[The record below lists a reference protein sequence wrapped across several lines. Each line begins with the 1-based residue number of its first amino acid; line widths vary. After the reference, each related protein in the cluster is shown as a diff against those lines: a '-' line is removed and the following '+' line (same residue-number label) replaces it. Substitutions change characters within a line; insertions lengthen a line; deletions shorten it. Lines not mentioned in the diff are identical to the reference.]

1 MKYILVNFN
10 NDSNFESS
18 YIKNKLLKKVEFIEI
33 NSNEI
38 KNYEINN
45 NLIVIYSGG
54 DIEHQKKVK
63 EITKSYNLYLLI
75 HLSDET
81 LQHDLIFYS
90 KAKKIIRNFYNPRLQ
105 ANNIMTVPVGYKN
118 QHERDKVKSK
128 AINSRKY
135 KWSFVGTMKNDR
147 DRMVKKLKKLEPN
160 FVHITEHFFSEDHL
174 GPVEYKKIIQDSIF
188 VPCPR
193 GYSNFESF
201 RILESLENYSIP
213 IFKRELFFD
222 HLKYLYGNH
231 IFLTSYTWRG
241 VSKKIDFFLKD
252 HISLE
257 NYFNNLMDWYEE
269 YNEALSIKIYDF
281 VNNDN
286 FIWESDNNKFEI
298 FSYKFSLLSFNIQNI
313 FFNSISKVKKIIKL
327 FIKL

>member
-1 MKYILVNFN
+1 MKYILVNLN

-269 YNEALSIKIYDF
+269 YNETLSIKIYDF

-286 FIWESDNNKFEI
+286 FIGESDNNKFEI

>member
-1 MKYILVNFN
+1 MKYFLLNLN
-10 NDSNFESS
+10 NHSNFESS

-33 NSNEI
+33 NFKEI

-54 DIEHQKKVK
+54 DTEHQIKVK

-90 KAKKIIRNFYNPRLQ
+90 KAKKIIRNFYNPGLQ

-147 DRMVKKLKKLEPN
+147 DRMVKKFKKLEPN
-160 FVHITEHFFSEDHL
+160 FLHITENFFSEDHL
-174 GPVEYKKIIQDSIF
+174 GPVEYKKIVQDSIF

-222 HLKYLYGNH
+222 HLKPLYGNH

-241 VSKKIDFFLKD
+241 VSKKIDFFVKD
-252 HISLE
+252 HHSLE
-257 NYFNNLMDWYEE
+257 NYFNNLMNWYED
-269 YNEALSIKIYDF
+269 YNETLSIKIYDF
-281 VNNDN
+281 LNDDN
-286 FIWESDNNKFEI
+286 SIGKGDNNKFET
-298 FSYKFSLLSFNIQNI
+298 FSYKCSLLSFKIQNV
-313 FFNSISKVKKIIKL
+313 FFNTISKVKKIIKF

>member
-1 MKYILVNFN
+1 VKYFLLNLN
-10 NDSNFESS
+10 NHSNFESS

-33 NSNEI
+33 NFKEI

-54 DIEHQKKVK
+54 DTEHQIKVK

-160 FVHITEHFFSEDHL
+160 FLHITENFFSEDHL
-174 GPVEYKKIIQDSIF
+174 GPVEYKKIVQDSIF

-222 HLKYLYGNH
+222 HLKPLYGNH

-241 VSKKIDFFLKD
+241 VSKKVDFFLND
-252 HISLE
+252 HLSLE
-257 NYFNNLMDWYEE
+257 NYFNNLMNWYED
-269 YNEALSIKIYDF
+269 YNETLSIKIYDF
-281 VNNDN
+281 LNDDN
-286 FIWESDNNKFEI
+286 SIGKSDNNKFEI
-298 FSYKFSLLSFNIQNI
+298 FSYKCSLLSFKIQNV
-313 FFNSISKVKKIIKL
+313 FFNTISKVKKIIKF
-327 FIKL
+327 FINL

>member
-1 MKYILVNFN
+1 MKYILVNLN
-10 NDSNFESS
+10 SHSNFESS

-63 EITKSYNLYLLI
+63 DITNSYNLYLLI

-105 ANNIMTVPVGYKN
+105 TNNIMTVPVGYKN
-118 QHERDKVKSK
+118 QHERDKFKPK

-160 FVHITEHFFSEDHL
+160 FVHITEHFFSKDHL
-174 GPVEYKKIIQDSIF
+174 GPVEFKKIIQDSIF

-241 VSKKIDFFLKD
+241 VSKKVDFFLKD

-269 YNEALSIKIYDF
+269 YNETLSIKIYDF
-281 VNNDN
+281 LNNDN
-286 FIWESDNNKFEI
+286 FIRESDNNKFEL
-298 FSYKFSLLSFNIQNI
+298 FSYKCSMLSFNIQNI
-313 FFNSISKVKKIIKL
+313 FFNSFSKVKKILKF

>member
-1 MKYILVNFN
+1 VKYFLLNLN
-10 NDSNFESS
+10 NHSNFESS

-33 NSNEI
+33 NLKEI
-38 KNYEINN
+38 KNYDIDN

-54 DIEHQKKVK
+54 DIEHQIKVK
-63 EITKSYNLYLLI
+63 EITKNYNLYLLI

-128 AINSRKY
+128 AINTRKY

-160 FVHITEHFFSEDHL
+160 FLHITENFFSEDHL

-222 HLKYLYGNH
+222 HLKPLYGNH

-241 VSKKIDFFLKD
+241 VSKKVDFFLKD
-252 HISLE
+252 HLSLE
-257 NYFNNLMDWYEE
+257 NYFNNLMNWYED
-269 YNEALSIKIYDF
+269 YNETLSVKIYDF
-281 VNNDN
+281 LNDDN
-286 FIWESDNNKFEI
+286 SNGKSDNNKFEI
-298 FSYKFSLLSFNIQNI
+298 FSYKCSLLSFKIQNV
-313 FFNSISKVKKIIKL
+313 FFNTISKVKKIIKF
-327 FIKL
+327 FINL